1 MVDIKQSNDS
11 HINVKN
17 ITLFYEDINSPTS
30 IKRSIKEMFEL
41 NELQS
46 HAFDTFTQINSKKI
60 KLQYVGGV
68 ARIKKTQNIKAI
80 QNYYI
85 KQRLKNKIVLQ
96 HI

>member
-1 MVDIKQSNDS
+1 MK
-11 HINVKN
+11 
-17 ITLFYEDINSPTS
+17 TLIHPHQLKDPL
-30 IKRSIKEMFEL
+30 KKCL
-41 NELQS
+41 NWMNYKS